1 MGHEHGAGGRQQY
14 AGQAVVDA
22 LATDPDAPA
31 WHIDSEE
38 PITVCP
44 WPGFVHIC
52 LTEVLFGSCGGGLEP
67 YGVPAAAVTRSRRP
81 AKEPPARGETTGSG
95 PTATAPSA
103 TAPPADAPPP
113 GGAEHR
119 REDPESQPGGAGDEE
134 AARSPAMFTGRGG
147 KITPRVVRVPPYL
160 AVRAELR
167 SADGR
172 DYMIFFGTKVLRN
185 GKTLTLDGL
194 RPGTKLRGLAAGGGN
209 SVVVIEA
216 TAEPGP

>member
-1 MGHEHGAGGRQQY
+1 MPSRRLG
-14 AGQAVVDA
+14 
-22 LATDPDAPA
+22 
-31 WHIDSEE
+31 
-38 PITVCP
+38 
-44 WPGFVHIC
+44 
-52 LTEVLFGSCGGGLEP
+52 CGGDDEP
-67 YGVPAAAVTRSRRP
+67 PP

-103 TAPPADAPPP
+103 TRPAERDAPPP

-172 DYMIFFGTKVLRN
+172 DYKIFFGTKVLRS
-185 GKTLTLDGL
+185 GKALTLDGL
-194 RPGTKLRGLAAGGGN
+194 RPGTELRGLAAGGGN